1 MDKGILRCPL
11 CGGVFDVHS
20 YYERTVIEASG
31 QTGKITIMRVI
42 CQETG
47 CGKTQAI
54 LPDFLMPYKRYAA
67 VVIEDSFNSVDNG
80 GRIDECEAAAEAS
93 TIMRWIRYLRYSL
106 LIAINALQGIL
117 LEKGRK
123 IGVKVFSGKNAL
135 ERLAI
140 AAAERQFLVVTG
152 DSGTGK
158 TTAARKFVSMLD
170 PMRYLHFYISDSN
183 LSPRNFYFQILNQLG
198 IKPKFFTGDAKRQ
211 MMEELAKIIDA
222 RRIPVVTIT
231 KRTCAIWK
239 C

>member
-1 MDKGILRCPL
+1 MYKG
-11 CGGVFDVHS
+11 FFNF
-20 YYERTVIEASG
+20 T
-31 QTGKITIMRVI
+31 
-42 CQETG
+42 
-47 CGKTQAI
+47 KTPFAKDMAEKSLFKCRQ
-54 LPDFLMPYKRYAA
+54 L
-67 VVIEDSFNSVDNG
+67 
-80 GRIDECEAAAEAS
+80 DE
-93 TIMRWIRYLRYSL
+93 
-106 LIAINALQGIL
+106 
-117 LEKGRK
+117 LEG
-123 IGVKVFSGKNAL
+123 
-135 ERLAI
+135 RLAI

>member
-1 MDKGILRCPL
+1 MIIARYPGQWKVYRKECATFFERLKARMDKGILRCPL

-54 LPDFLMPYKRYAA
+54 PPDFLMPYKRYAA

-140 AAAERQFLVVTG
+140 LVKIFLRTESIGYVIGGANAILT
-152 DSGTGK
+152 SYGK
-158 TTAARKFVSMLD
+158 G
-170 PMRYLHFYISDSN
+170 YI
-183 LSPRNFYFQILNQLG
+183 
-198 IKPKFFTGDAKRQ
+198 
-211 MMEELAKIIDA
+211 
-222 RRIPVVTIT
+222 
-231 KRTCAIWK
+231 
-239 C
+239 